1 MLLRKHVFDM
11 TDTFNNLRILLV
23 TPTVPYPPN
32 WGFGI
37 RVYQF
42 LRHLAQS
49 HRVSLVC
56 YAQPEDA
63 DKVAELEKIC
73 AFGAY
78 RPQSTRNADGQ
89 ARRAACQRVFVPL
102 VSNGQPANGRD
113 AGSAHAPV
121 KRCEPFDVVQIE
133 SSQLGSY
140 DYGTAPLFVVDEHN
154 LEYELLY
161 RMYQTESSPLRRYYN
176 GLEYRKFRR
185 EEEACWQ
192 RADACILTSERERII
207 LNEHLPG
214 KQPAHVAPNG
224 VDIEYFQP
232 SKAPV
237 SPDSLVFTGLISY
250 RPNTDA
256 VLFFVKEVLPHIVAV
271 RPNTVFSIVG
281 MGAPD
286 EVTRL
291 AGPNVVVTGEV
302 PDVRPY
308 IEAASVFVVPL
319 RMGSGTRLKV
329 LEGLAMG
336 KPMVSTRLGC
346 EGIGVQPGEHLL
358 VEDEPVDVR
367 PRHAAP
373 DGRIANSG
381 YARLGASGR
390 ALVEREYSWTSIV
403 QCMEAFHTPQL
414 LTEKRQAQ

>member
-1 MLLRKHVFDM
+1 M

-56 YAQPEDA
+56 YAQPQDTA
-63 DKVAELEKIC
+63 KVAELEKIC
-73 AFGAY
+73 HSVHTIPNPLATQMGK
-78 RPQSTRNADGQ
+78 RNAQLASVFSSHSFQTGSLRTTAMQHLLTDLL
-89 ARRAACQRVFVPL
+89 AA
-102 VSNGQPANGRD
+102 
-113 AGSAHAPV
+113 
-121 KRCEPFDVVQIE
+121 EPFDVVQIE

-185 EEEACWQ
+185 EEQACWQ
-192 RADACILTSERERII
+192 RADACVLTSERERII

-214 KQPAHVAPNG
+214 KPAHVAPNG

-237 SPDSLVFTGLISY
+237 NPDSLVFTGLISY

-256 VLFFVKEVLPHIVAV
+256 VVFFVKEVLPHIVAA

-336 KPMVSTRLGC
+336 KAMVSTRLGC

-358 VEDEPVDVR
+358 VHDEPVDFAR
-367 PRHAAP
+367 ATLRLMEDREQA
-373 DGRIANSG
+373 
-381 YARLGASGR
+381 ARLGASGR
-390 ALVEREYSWTSIV
+390 ALVEREYSWASIV
-403 QCMEAFHTPQL
+403 RCMEAFHTQQL
-414 LTEKRQAQ
+414 DRKRQAQ